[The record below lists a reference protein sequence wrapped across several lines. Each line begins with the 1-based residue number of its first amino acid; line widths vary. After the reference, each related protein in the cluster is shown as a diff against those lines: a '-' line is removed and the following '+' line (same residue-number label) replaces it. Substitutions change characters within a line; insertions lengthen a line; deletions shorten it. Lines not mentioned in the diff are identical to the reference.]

1 MMLAQGGRV
10 ITQAIYFVVIARTL
24 GISEFG
30 ALAAAIALVS
40 ILVPYAAWGSGN
52 LLVMGVSRDPSSFS
66 RHFGNALL
74 FIGGSCFVL
83 VPLAVGAAALFIP
96 QVPAEAVLF
105 FAVADLCFARVA
117 DIGSMAF
124 QALDEFGWMAAL
136 SLLAPSVRCVA
147 AIIFAVAA
155 TSHSLVVW
163 ASLYLVGSA
172 VAGLTA
178 YVIVWRRLGP
188 PRAQPRLIPGELK
201 IGGYFAVS
209 LSASSIYGD
218 IDKTMLARLGTLSAT
233 GVYAAADRAVGMA
246 FLPIGA
252 LLAAAYARFFRAG
265 VGGMRGSV
273 AYAWRLTPI
282 AVGYGAVAGVVIY
295 VLAPLAPHILGSDFE
310 DSVAALRWLAPIPVL
325 SALYYLPAD
334 ALTGANGQGIRTLLQ
349 LIAAGLNVGLNLLL
363 IPDHSWRGAAWS
375 TLISLA
381 FLAVSL
387 WTAALLLRR
396 SADRA
401 VIVATAASR

>member
-1 MMLAQGGRV
+1 
-10 ITQAIYFVVIARTL
+10 
-24 GISEFG
+24 
-30 ALAAAIALVS
+30 
-40 ILVPYAAWGSGN
+40 
-52 LLVMGVSRDPSSFS
+52 
-66 RHFGNALL
+66 
-74 FIGGSCFVL
+74 
-83 VPLAVGAAALFIP
+83 
-96 QVPAEAVLF
+96 
-105 FAVADLCFARVA
+105 
-117 DIGSMAF
+117 
-124 QALDEFGWMAAL
+124 
-136 SLLAPSVRCVA
+136 
-147 AIIFAVAA
+147 
-155 TSHSLVVW
+155 
-163 ASLYLVGSA
+163 
-172 VAGLTA
+172 
-178 YVIVWRRLGP
+178 
-188 PRAQPRLIPGELK
+188 LK